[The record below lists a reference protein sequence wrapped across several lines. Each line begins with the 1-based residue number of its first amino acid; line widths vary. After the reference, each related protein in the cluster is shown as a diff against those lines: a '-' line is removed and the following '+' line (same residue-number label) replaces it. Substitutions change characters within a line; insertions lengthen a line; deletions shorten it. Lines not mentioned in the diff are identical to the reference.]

1 MPIMKRHIL
10 ILLSALL
17 SVQAWSQT
25 NQQALRKLQVAEYAI
40 SRLYVDTVNENKLVE
55 EAIVKM
61 LAQLD
66 PHSTYSTPEEVK
78 ELQEPLQGN
87 FDGIGIQFQMM
98 EDTLLVIQPVSG
110 GPSETEGILAGDRI
124 IAVNDTSIAGVKMST
139 NDVMKRLR
147 GPKGSKVDVTVLR
160 RGISDLLRFTIKRDK
175 IPVYSLDA
183 SYMVEPGVGYIKVN
197 KFALTTGDEFKE
209 ALLKLKDQGMTDL
222 ILDLQGNGGGYM
234 DAAIDMAN
242 EFLGQRDLIVYTEG
256 RSERRRNFYAKGN
269 GNFQQGRVVVLVDEY
284 SASAS
289 EIVTGAL
296 QDWDRAVVVG
306 RRSFGKGLVQRQ
318 VDLPDGSMIRLTV
331 ARYYTPSGRCIQKP
345 YTRSSKADGNAVEV
359 DMEEYNSDLIQ
370 RYNNGELMHADSIH
384 FPDSLKYKTLVSERT
399 VYGGGG
405 IMPDY
410 FVPIDT
416 ALYTKLHRNLMA
428 KGVINKTVAKYVE
441 NNRKQL
447 TKSYKNFS
455 RFNSGFNVD
464 DSMLAILRT
473 EGEKVDI
480 KFDEAEYSKSLPLIK
495 LQLKALMAR
504 DLWNM
509 SEYYQVINT
518 VNESV
523 LQAVKVLD
531 EGLYDGK
538 LTADLE

>member
-1 MPIMKRHIL
+1 MRRYIL
-10 ILLSALL
+10 ILLSVLVPAC
-17 SVQAWSQT
+17 AWSQSS
-25 NQQALRKLQVAEYAI
+25 QQAMRKLQVAEYAI

-66 PHSTYSTPEEVK
+66 PHSTYSTPEEVIEMK
-78 ELQEPLQGN
+78 EPLQGN

-110 GPSETEGILAGDRI
+110 GPSEKEGILAGDRI

-160 RGISDLLRFTIKRDK
+160 RGISDLLHFMIRRDK
-175 IPVYSLDA
+175 IPVYSIDA
-183 SYMVEPGVGYIKVN
+183 SYMVEPGLGYIKVN
-197 KFALTTGDEFKE
+197 KFALTTGAEFKE
-209 ALLKLKDQGMTDL
+209 ALLKLKGQGMSDL

-256 RSERRRNFYAKGN
+256 RAERRRNFYAKGN
-269 GNFQQGRVVVLVDEY
+269 GNFQEGRVVVLVDEY
-284 SASAS
+284 SASSS

-345 YTRSSKADGNAVEV
+345 YTRSSTADGNTVEV
-359 DMEEYNSDLIQ
+359 DMKEYNSDLMQ

-384 FPDSLKYKTLVSERT
+384 FPDSLKYKTLVADRT

-416 ALYTKLHRNLMA
+416 TLYTKLHRNLMA
-428 KGVINKTVAKYVE
+428 KGIINKTVAKYVE

-447 TKSYKNFS
+447 TKNYKDFS
-455 RFNSGFNVD
+455 RFNSGFAVD
-464 DSMLAILRT
+464 DAMLDILRT
-473 EGEKVDI
+473 EGGKADI
-480 KFDEAEYSKSLPLIK
+480 EFDEAEYSKSLPLIS
-495 LQLKALMAR
+495 LQLKALTAR

-509 SEYYQVINT
+509 SEYYQIMNT

-523 LQAVKVLD
+523 LQAVRVLD
-531 EGLYDGK
+531 EGLYDSK
-538 LTADLE
+538 LTAESK

>member
-1 MPIMKRHIL
+1 MRRFIL
-10 ILLSALL
+10 ILLSVLVPAC
-17 SVQAWSQT
+17 AWSQSS
-25 NQQALRKLQVAEYAI
+25 QQAMRKLQVAEYAI

-66 PHSTYSTPEEVK
+66 PHSTYSTPEEVIEMK
-78 ELQEPLQGN
+78 EPLQGN

-110 GPSETEGILAGDRI
+110 GPSEKEGILAGDRI

-160 RGISDLLRFTIKRDK
+160 RGISDLLHFMIRRDK
-175 IPVYSLDA
+175 IPVYSIDA
-183 SYMVEPGVGYIKVN
+183 SYMVEPGLGYIKVN
-197 KFALTTGDEFKE
+197 KFALTTGAEFKE
-209 ALLKLKDQGMTDL
+209 ALLKLKGQGMSDL

-256 RSERRRNFYAKGN
+256 RAERRRNFYAKGN
-269 GNFQQGRVVVLVDEY
+269 GNFQEGRVVVLVDEY
-284 SASAS
+284 SASSS

-345 YTRSSKADGNAVEV
+345 YTRSSTADGNTVEV
-359 DMEEYNSDLIQ
+359 DMKEYNSDLMQ

-384 FPDSLKYKTLVSERT
+384 FPDSLKYKTLVADRT

-416 ALYTKLHRNLMA
+416 TLYTKLHRNLMA
-428 KGVINKTVAKYVE
+428 KGIINKTVAKYVE

-447 TKSYKNFS
+447 TKNYKDFS
-455 RFNSGFNVD
+455 RFNSGFAVD
-464 DSMLAILRT
+464 DAMLDILRT
-473 EGEKVDI
+473 EGGKADI
-480 KFDEAEYSKSLPLIK
+480 EFDEAEYSKSLPLIS
-495 LQLKALMAR
+495 LQLKALTAR

-509 SEYYQVINT
+509 SEYYQIMNT

-523 LQAVKVLD
+523 LQAVRVLD
-531 EGLYDGK
+531 EGLYDSK
-538 LTADLE
+538 LTAESK

>member
-1 MPIMKRHIL
+1 MRRFIL
-10 ILLSALL
+10 ILLSVLVPAC
-17 SVQAWSQT
+17 AWSQSS
-25 NQQALRKLQVAEYAI
+25 QQAMRKLQVAEYAI

-66 PHSTYSTPEEVK
+66 PHSTYSTPEEVIEMK
-78 ELQEPLQGN
+78 EPLQGN

-110 GPSETEGILAGDRI
+110 GPSEKEGILAGDRI

-160 RGISDLLRFTIKRDK
+160 RGISDLLHFMIRRDK
-175 IPVYSLDA
+175 IPVYSIDA
-183 SYMVEPGVGYIKVN
+183 SYMVEPGLGYIKVN
-197 KFALTTGDEFKE
+197 KFALTTGAEFKE
-209 ALLKLKDQGMTDL
+209 ALLKLKGQGMSDL

-256 RSERRRNFYAKGN
+256 RAERRRNFYAKGN
-269 GNFQQGRVVVLVDEY
+269 GNFQEGRVVVLVDEY
-284 SASAS
+284 SASSS

-345 YTRSSKADGNAVEV
+345 YTRSSTADGNTVEV
-359 DMEEYNSDLIQ
+359 DMKEYNSDLMQ

-384 FPDSLKYKTLVSERT
+384 FPDSLKYKTLVADRT

-416 ALYTKLHRNLMA
+416 TLYTKLHRNLMA
-428 KGVINKTVAKYVE
+428 KGIINKTVAKYVE

-447 TKSYKNFS
+447 TKNYKDFS
-455 RFNSGFNVD
+455 RFNSGFAVD
-464 DSMLAILRT
+464 DAMLDILRA
-473 EGEKVDI
+473 EGGKADI
-480 KFDEAEYSKSLPLIK
+480 EFDEAEYSKSLPLIS
-495 LQLKALMAR
+495 LQLKALTAR

-509 SEYYQVINT
+509 SEYYQIMNT

-523 LQAVKVLD
+523 LQAVRVLD
-531 EGLYDGK
+531 EGLYDSK
-538 LTADLE
+538 LTAESK

>member
-1 MPIMKRHIL
+1 MKRYIL
-10 ILLSALL
+10 ILLSVLVPAC
-17 SVQAWSQT
+17 AWSQSS
-25 NQQALRKLQVAEYAI
+25 QQAMRKLQVAEYAI

-66 PHSTYSTPEEVK
+66 PHSTYSTPEEVIEMK
-78 ELQEPLQGN
+78 EPLQGN

-110 GPSETEGILAGDRI
+110 GPSEKEGILAGDRI

-160 RGISDLLRFTIKRDK
+160 RGISDLLHFMIRRDK
-175 IPVYSLDA
+175 IPVYSIDA
-183 SYMVEPGVGYIKVN
+183 SYMVEPGLGYIKVN
-197 KFALTTGDEFKE
+197 KFALTTGAEFKE
-209 ALLKLKDQGMTDL
+209 ALLKLKGQGMSDL

-256 RSERRRNFYAKGN
+256 RAERRRNFYAKGN
-269 GNFQQGRVVVLVDEY
+269 GNFQEGRVVVLVDEY
-284 SASAS
+284 SASSS

-345 YTRSSKADGNAVEV
+345 YTRSSTADGNTVEV
-359 DMEEYNSDLIQ
+359 DMKEYNSDLMQ

-384 FPDSLKYKTLVSERT
+384 FPDSLKYKTLVADRT

-416 ALYTKLHRNLMA
+416 TLYTKLHRNLMA
-428 KGVINKTVAKYVE
+428 KGIINKTVAKYVE

-447 TKSYKNFS
+447 TKNYKDFS
-455 RFNSGFNVD
+455 RFNSGFTVD
-464 DSMLAILRT
+464 DAMLDILRT
-473 EGEKVDI
+473 EGGKADI
-480 KFDEAEYSKSLPLIK
+480 EFDEAEYSKSLPLIS
-495 LQLKALMAR
+495 LQLKALTAR

-509 SEYYQVINT
+509 SEYYQIMNT

-523 LQAVKVLD
+523 LQAVRVLD
-531 EGLYDGK
+531 EGLYDSK
-538 LTADLE
+538 LTAENK

>member
-1 MPIMKRHIL
+1 MRRYIL
-10 ILLSALL
+10 ILLSVLVPAC
-17 SVQAWSQT
+17 AWSQSS
-25 NQQALRKLQVAEYAI
+25 QQAMRKLQVAEYAI

-66 PHSTYSTPEEVK
+66 PHSTYSTPEEVIEMK
-78 ELQEPLQGN
+78 EPLQGN

-110 GPSETEGILAGDRI
+110 GPSEKEGILAGDRI
-124 IAVNDTSIAGVKMST
+124 IAVNDTSIAGVKMNT

-160 RGISDLLRFTIKRDK
+160 RGISDLLHFMIRRDK
-175 IPVYSLDA
+175 IPVYSIDA
-183 SYMVEPGVGYIKVN
+183 SYMVEPGLGYIKVN
-197 KFALTTGDEFKE
+197 KFALTTGAEFKE
-209 ALLKLKDQGMTDL
+209 ALLKLKGQGMSDL

-256 RSERRRNFYAKGN
+256 RAERRRNFYAKGN
-269 GNFQQGRVVVLVDEY
+269 GNFQEGRVVVLVDEY
-284 SASAS
+284 SASSS

-345 YTRSSKADGNAVEV
+345 YTRSSTADGNTVEV
-359 DMEEYNSDLIQ
+359 DMKEYNSDLMQ

-384 FPDSLKYKTLVSERT
+384 FPDSLKYKTLVADRT

-416 ALYTKLHRNLMA
+416 TLYTKLHRNLMA
-428 KGVINKTVAKYVE
+428 KGIINKTVAKYVE

-447 TKSYKNFS
+447 TKNYKDFS
-455 RFNSGFNVD
+455 RFNSGFTVD
-464 DSMLAILRT
+464 DAMLDILRT
-473 EGEKVDI
+473 EGGKADI
-480 KFDEAEYSKSLPLIK
+480 EFDEAEYSKSLPLIS
-495 LQLKALMAR
+495 LQLKALTAR

-509 SEYYQVINT
+509 SEYYQIMNT

-523 LQAVKVLD
+523 LQAVRVLD
-531 EGLYDGK
+531 EGLYDSK
-538 LTADLE
+538 LTAESK

>member
-1 MPIMKRHIL
+1 MKRYIL
-10 ILLSALL
+10 ILLSVLVPAC
-17 SVQAWSQT
+17 AWSQSS
-25 NQQALRKLQVAEYAI
+25 QQAMRKLQVAEYAI

-66 PHSTYSTPEEVK
+66 PHSTYSTPEEVIEMK
-78 ELQEPLQGN
+78 EPLQGN

-110 GPSETEGILAGDRI
+110 GPSEKEGILAGDRI

-160 RGISDLLRFTIKRDK
+160 RGISDLLHFMIRRDK
-175 IPVYSLDA
+175 IPVYSIDA
-183 SYMVEPGVGYIKVN
+183 SYMVEPGLGYIKVN
-197 KFALTTGDEFKE
+197 KFALTTGAEFKE
-209 ALLKLKDQGMTDL
+209 ALLKLKGQGMSDL

-256 RSERRRNFYAKGN
+256 RAERRRNFYAKGN
-269 GNFQQGRVVVLVDEY
+269 GNFQEGRVVVLVDEY
-284 SASAS
+284 SASSS

-345 YTRSSKADGNAVEV
+345 YTRSSTADGNTVEV
-359 DMEEYNSDLIQ
+359 DMKEYNSDLMQ

-384 FPDSLKYKTLVSERT
+384 FPDSLKYKTLVADRT

-416 ALYTKLHRNLMA
+416 TLYTKLHRNLMA
-428 KGVINKTVAKYVE
+428 KGIINKTVAKYVE

-447 TKSYKNFS
+447 TKNYKDFS
-455 RFNSGFNVD
+455 RFNSGFTVD
-464 DSMLAILRT
+464 DAMLDILRT
-473 EGEKVDI
+473 EGGKADI
-480 KFDEAEYSKSLPLIK
+480 EFDEAEYSKSLPLIS
-495 LQLKALMAR
+495 LQLKALTAR

-509 SEYYQVINT
+509 SEYYQIMNT

-523 LQAVKVLD
+523 LQAVRVLD
-531 EGLYDGK
+531 EGLYDSK
-538 LTADLE
+538 LTAESR

>member
-1 MPIMKRHIL
+1 MRRYIL
-10 ILLSALL
+10 ILLSVLVPAC
-17 SVQAWSQT
+17 AWSQSS
-25 NQQALRKLQVAEYAI
+25 QQAMRKLQVAEYAI

-66 PHSTYSTPEEVK
+66 PHSTYSTPEEVIEMK
-78 ELQEPLQGN
+78 EPLQGN

-110 GPSETEGILAGDRI
+110 GPSEKEGILAGDRI

-160 RGISDLLRFTIKRDK
+160 RGISDLLHFIIRRDK
-175 IPVYSLDA
+175 IPVYSIDA
-183 SYMVEPGVGYIKVN
+183 SYMVEPGLGYIKVN
-197 KFALTTGDEFKE
+197 KFALTTGAEFKE
-209 ALLKLKDQGMTDL
+209 ALLKLKGQGMSDL

-256 RSERRRNFYAKGN
+256 RAERRRNFYAKGN
-269 GNFQQGRVVVLVDEY
+269 GNFQEGRVVVLVDEY
-284 SASAS
+284 SASSS

-345 YTRSSKADGNAVEV
+345 YTRSSTADGNTVEV
-359 DMEEYNSDLIQ
+359 DMKEYNSDLMQ

-384 FPDSLKYKTLVSERT
+384 FPDSLKYKTLVADRT

-416 ALYTKLHRNLMA
+416 TLYTKLHRNLMA
-428 KGVINKTVAKYVE
+428 KGIINKTVAKYVE

-447 TKSYKNFS
+447 TKNYKDFS
-455 RFNSGFNVD
+455 RFNSGFAVD
-464 DSMLAILRT
+464 DAMLDILRT
-473 EGEKVDI
+473 EGGKADI
-480 KFDEAEYSKSLPLIK
+480 EFDEAEYSKSLPLIS
-495 LQLKALMAR
+495 LQLKALTAR

-509 SEYYQVINT
+509 SEYYQIMNT

-523 LQAVKVLD
+523 LQAVRVLD
-531 EGLYDGK
+531 EGLYDSK
-538 LTADLE
+538 LTAESK

>member
-1 MPIMKRHIL
+1 MKRYIL
-10 ILLSALL
+10 ILLSVLVPAC
-17 SVQAWSQT
+17 AWSQSS
-25 NQQALRKLQVAEYAI
+25 QQAMRKLQVAEYAI

-66 PHSTYSTPEEVK
+66 PHSTYSTPEEVIEMK
-78 ELQEPLQGN
+78 EPLQGN

-110 GPSETEGILAGDRI
+110 GPSEKEGILAGDRI

-160 RGISDLLRFTIKRDK
+160 RGISDLLHFMIRRDK
-175 IPVYSLDA
+175 IPVYSIDA
-183 SYMVEPGVGYIKVN
+183 SYMVEPGLGYIKVN
-197 KFALTTGDEFKE
+197 KFALTTGAEFKE
-209 ALLKLKDQGMTDL
+209 ALLKLKGQGMSDL

-256 RSERRRNFYAKGN
+256 RAERRRNFYAKGN
-269 GNFQQGRVVVLVDEY
+269 GNFQEGRVVVLVDEY
-284 SASAS
+284 SASSS

-345 YTRSSKADGNAVEV
+345 YTRSSTADGNTVEV
-359 DMEEYNSDLIQ
+359 DMKEYNSDLMQ

-384 FPDSLKYKTLVSERT
+384 FPDSLKYKTLVADRT

-416 ALYTKLHRNLMA
+416 TLYTKLHRNLMA
-428 KGVINKTVAKYVE
+428 KGIINKTVAKYVE

-447 TKSYKNFS
+447 TKNYKDFS
-455 RFNSGFNVD
+455 RFNSGFTVD
-464 DSMLAILRT
+464 DAMLDILRT
-473 EGEKVDI
+473 EGGKADI
-480 KFDEAEYSKSLPLIK
+480 EFDEAEYSKSLPLIS
-495 LQLKALMAR
+495 LQLKALTAR

-509 SEYYQVINT
+509 SEYYQIMNT

-523 LQAVKVLD
+523 LQAVRVLD
-531 EGLYDGK
+531 EGLYDSK
-538 LTADLE
+538 LTAESK

>member
-1 MPIMKRHIL
+1 MRRFIL
-10 ILLSALL
+10 ILLSVLVPAC
-17 SVQAWSQT
+17 AWSQSS
-25 NQQALRKLQVAEYAI
+25 QQAMRKLQVAEYAI

-66 PHSTYSTPEEVK
+66 PHSTYSTPEEVIEMK
-78 ELQEPLQGN
+78 EPLQGN

-110 GPSETEGILAGDRI
+110 GPSEKEGILAGDRI

-160 RGISDLLRFTIKRDK
+160 RGISDLLHFIIRRDK
-175 IPVYSLDA
+175 IPVYSIDA
-183 SYMVEPGVGYIKVN
+183 SYMVEPGLGYIKVN
-197 KFALTTGDEFKE
+197 KFALTTGAEFKE
-209 ALLKLKDQGMTDL
+209 ALLKLKGQGMSDL

-256 RSERRRNFYAKGN
+256 RAERRRNFYAKGN
-269 GNFQQGRVVVLVDEY
+269 GNFQEGRVVVLVDEY
-284 SASAS
+284 SASSS

-345 YTRSSKADGNAVEV
+345 YTRSSTADGNTVEV
-359 DMEEYNSDLIQ
+359 DMKEYNSDLMQ

-384 FPDSLKYKTLVSERT
+384 FPDSLKYKTLVADRT

-416 ALYTKLHRNLMA
+416 TLYTKLHRNLMA
-428 KGVINKTVAKYVE
+428 KGIINKTVAKYVE

-447 TKSYKNFS
+447 TKNYKDFS
-455 RFNSGFNVD
+455 RFNSGFAVD
-464 DSMLAILRT
+464 DAMLDILRT
-473 EGEKVDI
+473 EGGKADI
-480 KFDEAEYSKSLPLIK
+480 EFDEAEYSKSLPLIS
-495 LQLKALMAR
+495 LQLKALTAR

-509 SEYYQVINT
+509 SEYYQIMNT

-523 LQAVKVLD
+523 LQAVRVLD
-531 EGLYDGK
+531 EGLYDSK
-538 LTADLE
+538 LTAESK

>member
-1 MPIMKRHIL
+1 MRRYIL
-10 ILLSALL
+10 ILLL
-17 SVQAWSQT
+17 SVLVYAPMWGQSS
-25 NQQALRKLQVAEYAI
+25 QQAMRKLQVAEYAI

-66 PHSTYSTPEEVK
+66 PHSTYSTPEEVIEMK
-78 ELQEPLQGN
+78 EPLQGN

-110 GPSETEGILAGDRI
+110 GPSEKEGILAGDRI
-124 IAVNDTSIAGVKMST
+124 IAVNDTTIAGMKMSA
-139 NDVMKRLR
+139 NDVSKRLR

-160 RGISDLLRFTIKRDK
+160 RGISDLLRFTIRRDK
-175 IPVYSLDA
+175 IPVYSIDA

-197 KFALTTGDEFKE
+197 KFALTTGAEFKE
-209 ALLKLKDQGMTDL
+209 ALLKLKGQGMSDL

-256 RSERRRNFYAKGN
+256 RAERRRNFYAKGN
-269 GNFQQGRVVVLVDEY
+269 GNFQEGRLVVLVDEY
-284 SASAS
+284 SASSS

-345 YTRSSKADGNAVEV
+345 YTRSSTADGNAVEV
-359 DMEEYNSDLIQ
+359 NMEDYNSDLIQ

-384 FPDSLKYKTLVSERT
+384 FPDSLKYKTLVADRT

-416 ALYTKLHRNLMA
+416 TLYTKLHRNLMA
-428 KGVINKTVAKYVE
+428 KGIINKTVAKYVE

-447 TKSYKNFS
+447 TRNYKDFS
-455 RFNSGFNVD
+455 RFNSGFTVD
-464 DSMLAILRT
+464 DAMLGILRA
-473 EGEKVDI
+473 EGEKADI
-480 KFDEAEYSKSLPLIK
+480 EFDEAEYGKSLPLIS
-495 LQLKALMAR
+495 LQLKALTAR

-509 SEYYQVINT
+509 SEYYQIMNT

-531 EGLYDGK
+531 EGLYDSK
-538 LTADLE
+538 LTAETK

>member
-1 MPIMKRHIL
+1 MRRYIL
-10 ILLSALL
+10 ILLSVLVPAC
-17 SVQAWSQT
+17 AWSQSS
-25 NQQALRKLQVAEYAI
+25 QQALRKLQVAEYAI

-66 PHSTYSTPEEVK
+66 PHSTYSTPEEVIEMK
-78 ELQEPLQGN
+78 EPLQGN

-110 GPSETEGILAGDRI
+110 GPSEKEGILAGDRI

-160 RGISDLLRFTIKRDK
+160 RGISDLLHFIIRRDK
-175 IPVYSLDA
+175 IPVYSIDA
-183 SYMVEPGVGYIKVN
+183 SYMVEPGLGYIKVN
-197 KFALTTGDEFKE
+197 KFALTTGAEFKE
-209 ALLKLKDQGMTDL
+209 ALLKLKGQGMSDL

-256 RSERRRNFYAKGN
+256 RAERRRNFYAKGN
-269 GNFQQGRVVVLVDEY
+269 GNFQEGRVVVLVDEY
-284 SASAS
+284 SASSS

-345 YTRSSKADGNAVEV
+345 YTRSSTADGNTVEV
-359 DMEEYNSDLIQ
+359 DMKEYNSDLMQ

-384 FPDSLKYKTLVSERT
+384 FPDSLKYKTLVADRT

-416 ALYTKLHRNLMA
+416 TLYTKLHRNLMA
-428 KGVINKTVAKYVE
+428 KGIINKTVAKYVE

-447 TKSYKNFS
+447 TKNYKDFS
-455 RFNSGFNVD
+455 RFNSGFAVD
-464 DSMLAILRT
+464 DAMLDILRT
-473 EGEKVDI
+473 EGGKADI
-480 KFDEAEYSKSLPLIK
+480 EFDEAEYSKSLPLIS
-495 LQLKALMAR
+495 LQLKALTAR

-509 SEYYQVINT
+509 SEYYQIMNT

-523 LQAVKVLD
+523 LQAVRVLD
-531 EGLYDGK
+531 EGLYDSK
-538 LTADLE
+538 LTAESK